1 MPFASSNSSRIRRSG
16 TFCAISAVFVIVS
29 VSSQAAEQSFE
40 GIVDATET
48 RGGTSTQTLY
58 TTTGNELRI
67 ENPDKSKPESINIFD
82 LAAKKLTIVYPH
94 NSSFVVVD
102 LTTKQAPVAGV
113 ADPGWGCRAC
123 QCRRDRDRRSRRQSD
138 RRFLPRL
145 DFQRRRRCLP
155 CRHGLTTL

>member
-1 MPFASSNSSRIRRSG
+1 MPFASSNSSRIRRSQYL
-16 TFCAISAVFVIVS
+16 CAISAVFVIVS

-82 LAAKKLTIVYPH
+82 LAAKKLTIVYPL
-94 NSSFVVVD
+94 SS
-102 LTTKQAPVAGV
+102 
-113 ADPGWGCRAC
+113 
-123 QCRRDRDRRSRRQSD
+123 
-138 RRFLPRL
+138 
-145 DFQRRRRCLP
+145 
-155 CRHGLTTL
+155 